1 MEVSEAVSEDAGTS
15 EFYQIWKRGVYNVL
29 PQSSL
34 LTKSSSSLPPPPP
47 AHPIV
52 QPLDVFKLLFIIGYI
67 LLTLREPEMLLGSI
81 SLCMGPALFQR
92 NGCKA
97 QYFRAR
103 GHDEKDR
110 KYTRKYGV
118 LGRNSHMCGQSYW
131 QLQDRLWDFL
141 EDAFSLRHPCL
152 LSWVFHKVPQKEL
165 CSLNRLTD
173 FESFRV
179 ERGGIALRR
188 LSFYV

>member
-1 MEVSEAVSEDAGTS
+1 MEVSEAVSEDAGTH

-47 AHPIV
+47 ASPIV

-67 LLTLREPEMLLGSI
+67 LLTLREPEMPLGSI

-103 GHDEKDR
+103 GQDERETDN
-110 KYTRKYGV
+110 TPESMV
-118 LGRNSHMCGQSYW
+118 
-131 QLQDRLWDFL
+131 
-141 EDAFSLRHPCL
+141 SLAETAPCVARAIGICRTGFEI
-152 LSWVFHKVPQKEL
+152 SWKMPSPSGTHVSCPE
-165 CSLNRLTD
+165 CSIK
-173 FESFRV
+173 SP
-179 ERGGIALRR
+179 RR
-188 LSFYV
+188 SSAV